1 MAQEVEGD
9 VLGPEFAG
17 YVFKIAGGN
26 DKQGFPMAQ
35 GILSNSRVR
44 LLMGSATNS
53 VHFRERRVGER
64 RRKSVRGCIVG
75 PDLAVLNLHVVRKG
89 PADIPGL
96 TDEASSK
103 PLRLGPKRANKIRKM
118 FNLSKEDDV
127 RKFVVTR
134 EVKTKKGKTLRKR
147 PKIQRL
153 VTPVTLQRKRAYTAA
168 KRSYAAKAKDE
179 ASAYAALLKVRTA
192 EKRKESQARKSSR
205 KESVKKTEA

>member
-1 MAQEVEGD
+1 
-9 VLGPEFAG
+9 
-17 YVFKIAGGN
+17 
-26 DKQGFPMAQ
+26 MAQ
-35 GILSNSRVR
+35 GIQSNSRVR

-118 FNLSKEDDV
+118 FNLAKEDDV
-127 RKFVVTR
+127 RKFVITR
-134 EVKTKKGKTLRKR
+134 EFKTKKGKTLKKR
-147 PKIQRL
+147 AKIQRL
-153 VTPVTLQRKRAYTAA
+153 VTPVTLQRKRAYKAEKKA
-168 KRSYAAKAKDE
+168 YAAKSKEAKEDYTQLLKKRSAE
-179 ASAYAALLKVRTA
+179 ERKASA
-192 EKRKESQARKSSR
+192 ARKSSR
-205 KESVKKTEA
+205 KESLKKAEA